1 MTMRRI
7 RVCQLL
13 AVCAVVAAP
22 SALGCAATAQVAQ
35 PAAKSADGVW
45 QVPAERPRAG
55 PEIRGQAVVVRLDK
69 AAFDELMRGT
79 RGPTAAEGVIIALPM
94 PDGTFARFRA
104 KESSI
109 LSDSLAAA
117 FPELRTYTGQGLDDP
132 TATTRFGWTAAGFH
146 AIVIGQSGSVYIDP
160 YERGNVEYY
169 VSFRKAD

>member
-1 MTMRRI
+1 MLRLGI
-7 RVCQLL
+7 CQLL
-13 AVCAVVAAP
+13 AVCAVAAP
-22 SALGCAATAQVAQ
+22 CASGCAATAQVAQ

-55 PEIRGQAVVVRLDK
+55 PEIRGQSVVVRLDK
-69 AAFDELMRGT
+69 AAFDELMRRT
-79 RGPTAAEGVIIALPM
+79 RGPTAADGVVIALPM

-117 FPELRTYTGQGLDDP
+117 FPEMRTYTGQGLDDP

-160 YERGNVEYY
+160 YRRGDTEYY
-169 VSFRKAD
+169 ISFRKAE